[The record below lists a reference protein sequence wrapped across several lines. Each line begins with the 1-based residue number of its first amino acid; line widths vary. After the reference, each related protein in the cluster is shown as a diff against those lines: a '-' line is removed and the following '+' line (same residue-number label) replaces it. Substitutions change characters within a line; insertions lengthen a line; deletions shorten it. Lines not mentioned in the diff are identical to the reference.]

1 MAPVVEELRPGTLP
15 QLFRDILLVA
25 PLAVIAAR
33 VKFMRKHSVD
43 LSYCIAPSL
52 PQGSRNAHN
61 TRIASVSEHEAE
73 MACGRRRE
81 WGVGGCMNREAS
93 KAATKQSWRIWVT
106 GSSSAGHERRV
117 GWVHLEAS
125 RRIRWRCVDL
135 QAHEVIVPRAQSP
148 LVVWCRHAKG
158 DDRRSR
164 PQKGAGDADVPRG
177 CDEHV
182 GRLKPSELLA
192 RRHRL
197 VHTA

>member
-1 MAPVVEELRPGTLP
+1 MALQVELLHYHGRQAGGIHEKGAEDVAPVVEELRPGTLP

-81 WGVGGCMNREAS
+81 WGVGG
-93 KAATKQSWRIWVT
+93 
-106 GSSSAGHERRV
+106 
-117 GWVHLEAS
+117 
-125 RRIRWRCVDL
+125 
-135 QAHEVIVPRAQSP
+135 
-148 LVVWCRHAKG
+148 
-158 DDRRSR
+158 
-164 PQKGAGDADVPRG
+164 
-177 CDEHV
+177 
-182 GRLKPSELLA
+182 
-192 RRHRL
+192 
-197 VHTA
+197 